1 METYCKS
8 VDSNDFA
15 VRPNNFDFVITGTA
29 PYKAGKPYDITFY
42 AKDYTNNATTDYNQS
57 APFTHVETKAGCI
70 TGDYN
75 ASLIS
80 VPLVNGSSTL
90 NLAYSEVGVINVK
103 MQETQGSEFAL
114 VDKDDTPDSQR
125 YITPF
130 DQNISYTPDHF
141 SLTSSTFRNFK
152 DGNFTYISNDL
163 NMYSELNVTIVAQRL
178 GNNTTQNYNSACYAK
193 ATDYNIS
200 YDALAISPTNA
211 LTQIKFLETNT
222 STTGV
227 SLINTGINIAG
238 VNKSIFGTDNNGT
251 GKLNFK
257 LNFDRNITKA
267 SNPLKLNFRD
277 LNVTDADTIKGTTDI
292 NQSSLFYYGRVY
304 STDYR
309 GPKEGIST
317 IIRYEVYCKDCNT
330 TTYTIAGEQSPT
342 SLYWYQNTLHVI
354 ADGNVTTFT
363 PTGTTTVAPTTT
375 NAITNGRDIDHNLS
389 NATAPYTDRIK
400 MWPSTWLLYN
410 TSNAGAS
417 TNDFNVEFISSGQW
431 SGQGNLGKTVDVNS
445 SVRTNR
451 RMEW

>member
-1 METYCKS
+1 
-8 VDSNDFA
+8 
-15 VRPNNFDFVITGTA
+15 
-29 PYKAGKPYDITFY
+29 
-42 AKDYTNNATTDYNQS
+42 
-57 APFTHVETKAGCI
+57 
-70 TGDYN
+70 
-75 ASLIS
+75 
-80 VPLVNGSSTL
+80 
-90 NLAYSEVGVINVK
+90 
-103 MQETQGSEFAL
+103 
-114 VDKDDTPDSQR
+114 
-125 YITPF
+125 
-130 DQNISYTPDHF
+130 
-141 SLTSSTFRNFK
+141 
-152 DGNFTYISNDL
+152 
-163 NMYSELNVTIVAQRL
+163 MYSELNVTIVAQRL